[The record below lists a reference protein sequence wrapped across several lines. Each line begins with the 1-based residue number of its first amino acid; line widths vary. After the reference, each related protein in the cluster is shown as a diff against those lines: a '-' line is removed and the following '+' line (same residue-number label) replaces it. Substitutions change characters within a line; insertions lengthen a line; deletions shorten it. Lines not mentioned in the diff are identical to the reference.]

1 MQLYLV
7 VISDIKMT
15 NKPRVKLVAV
25 AKDEAAYFPEW
36 IHHHL
41 YFGFDAIDIYIN
53 RTRDNSW
60 AMLSQLKVTH
70 QQLNFLSADWVDVCP
85 LEVQRNLQYV
95 IYAKAFEENRLSGNF
110 DYIMFMDID
119 EYWTP
124 QNMQWSI
131 QDCILA
137 HDCPASLSFAW
148 INEHGSDVPFSPLQA
163 VTVGQMS
170 SLVKTVISLKAELVD
185 MSLHRPRLNTE
196 PNLMVDGDNFIA
208 DTSNRECLHG
218 DLQHLRTVMIIH
230 RMFRS
235 QLEYVSLLSRGR
247 PSDELPLKLNRGG
260 YNKSAGTHV
269 TYALNQDYYSQYIR
283 SFNQFLTKTVISA
296 FLLDA
301 QQFVQNRY
309 QTTLDAITKMPSNY
323 YDDLFNIF
331 KGCGK
336 DIKKQ
341 LIDSIKHS
349 VELNTCQDADTL
361 LNMATKL
368 QKHDAFLARDI
379 ANMASKR

>member
-1 MQLYLV
+1 MV
-7 VISDIKMT
+7 SDIKMT
-15 NKPRVKLVAV
+15 NKPRVKLIAV
-25 AKDEAAYFPEW
+25 AKDEAAYLPEW
-36 IHHHL
+36 VHHHL
-41 YFGFDAIDIYIN
+41 YFGFDAIDIYVN
-53 RTRDNSW
+53 RTSDNSW
-60 AMLSQLKVTH
+60 AMLSQLRESN
-70 QQLNFLSADWVDVCP
+70 QQLNFLSADWVDTCP
-85 LEVQRNLQYV
+85 LDVQRNLQYV
-95 IYAKAFEENRLSGNF
+95 IYAKAFEENRLTGSF

-137 HDCPASLSFAW
+137 HDSPASLSFSW
-148 INEHGSDVPFSPLQA
+148 INEHGSDVPFSPLQI
-163 VTVGQMS
+163 VTAGQMS
-170 SLVKTVISLKAELVD
+170 PLVKTVISLKAELLE
-185 MSLHRPRLNTE
+185 MSLHLPRLNTE
-196 PNLMVDGDNFIA
+196 PNLMVDGDHFIPDA
-208 DTSNRECLHG
+208 TNRECLHG

-269 TYALNQDYYSQYIR
+269 TYSLNQDYYDQYIR
-283 SFNQFLTKTVISA
+283 SFNQFLAKTNVSA
-296 FLLDA
+296 LLLDA
-301 QQFVQNRY
+301 QQFVQKRY
-309 QTTLDAITKMPSNY
+309 QITLEAITKMPSDY
-323 YDDLFNIF
+323 YDDLFIIF

-349 VELNTCQDADTL
+349 HELTTCHDEDKL
-361 LNMATKL
+361 LNIATKL

-379 ANMASKR
+379 ANMANKR